1 MKQIGII
8 GGGWLGQ
15 PLAHFL
21 ANLGHVVTVSK
32 TTSQGCKA
40 LTELG
45 FHSVKLNLEDDLKNN
60 LQVLKP
66 LQLDMLIGCFPPGF
80 RRGKGREYAEYWHK
94 LVNIALQLKVRKVVM
109 VSSTTVYP
117 DCAGIM
123 HEEQATLGLAAHN
136 EAFSDNA
143 KIMLE
148 AEQTLIDSGL
158 EYAIVRCSGLLG
170 PNRNPANFAS
180 KLRQVSDRA
189 PANMLHQIDAVGAV
203 SFAALNLSADVVN
216 ATTPNTT
223 NKAEFYQTALQRAGR
238 DEALPPIVHNE
249 DKLVSADKI
258 CQLGYRFHFQHT
270 LELL

>member
-15 PLAHFL
+15 PLSQFL
-21 ANLGHVVTVSK
+21 VNLGHSVTVSK
-32 TTSQGCKA
+32 TTSQGCDTLNA
-40 LTELG
+40 LG
-45 FHSVKLNLEDDLKNN
+45 FNTVQIDLSDDIEICI
-60 LQVLKP
+60 QRLKP
-66 LQLDMLIGCFPPGF
+66 LQLDMVIGCFPPGF
-80 RRGKGREYAEYWHK
+80 RRGKGTEYAEYWAK
-94 LVNIALQLKVRKVVM
+94 LVAIAQQINIKKIVM

-117 DCAGIM
+117 DRVGTM
-123 HEEQATLGLAAHN
+123 HEDDATLALALN
-136 EAFSDNA
+136 DDAFSTNA

-148 AEQTLIDSGL
+148 AEQTLIESGL

-170 PNRNPANFAS
+170 PNRNPANFAG

-189 PANMLHQIDAVGAV
+189 PANMVHQIDAVGVV

-238 DEALPPIVHNE
+238 DEPLPPIVHID

-258 CQLGYRFHFQHT
+258 MQLGYRFHFHHT